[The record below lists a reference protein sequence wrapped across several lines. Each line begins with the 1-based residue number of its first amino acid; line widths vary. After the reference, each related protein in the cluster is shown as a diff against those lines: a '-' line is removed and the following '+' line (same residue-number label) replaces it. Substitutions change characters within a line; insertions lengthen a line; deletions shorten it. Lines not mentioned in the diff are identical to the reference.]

1 MHRIGFNRWKRL
13 PTQELLTSLLSKTS
27 YGSYGAPMAM
37 ITGGQAVAETLAS
50 LGVTRVFGIVSVH
63 NLPIYDALSLHPDIE
78 VTNVR
83 HEQAAAHAADAY
95 SRVTGGLGVI
105 LTSTGPGAVN
115 AIAGIYEAAF
125 VSSQLLM
132 ITGQIESRFRGKAKG
147 FLHEYEKQP
156 DMLGSVCRAV
166 ASVRYTEDISTD
178 IAGVVDDIRRGRPQP
193 GAVEIP
199 IDLQYRTAEV
209 QIVGSPD
216 VERLSPDENL
226 LDQAAELLQQ
236 AERPIIWAG
245 GGVNISG
252 AANELTAL
260 AERLGAPVVTTI
272 EGRGSISEAHELSLG
287 FRTDRMLGM
296 EIFEEADV
304 VFAVG
309 TRFQNYATR
318 VWTLPMPEN
327 LIHVDVDPGVI
338 GRNYSASVAV
348 VGDAKLALQGM
359 LDRIDDGNVDEQFVD
374 RCRKI
379 RTADEQAVQEE
390 IGADHSQIVSIIRR
404 LLPDACPVV
413 RDSTVPGYTWGNRL
427 LQIVRSRTS
436 IRPAA
441 VAIGPGLPLAMGAA
455 IGSETHA
462 LLVQGDGGLQL
473 SIGELSA
480 CAEHQIPVIVL
491 VFNDSGYNI
500 LRIIQDNVLGRKH
513 GTELPTVDFVA
524 VAEGMGVDAE
534 RVEGVDQF
542 EPALQRALDRP
553 GPTLLDIDMEFLAPI
568 QLPLPA
574 HQRAR
579 DDD

>member
-1 MHRIGFNRWKRL
+1 
-13 PTQELLTSLLSKTS
+13 
-27 YGSYGAPMAM
+27 MAM

-166 ASVRYTEDISTD
+166 ASVRYTEDISKD

-252 AANELTAL
+252 AAHELTAL

-287 FRTDRMLGM
+287 LRTDRVLGM
-296 EIFEEADV
+296 EIFEDADL

-359 LDRIDDGNVDEQFVD
+359 LDRIDSGNVDEQFVD

-379 RTADEQAVQEE
+379 RSADEQAVQEE

-404 LLPDACPVV
+404 LLPDECPVV

-436 IRPAA
+436 LRPAA

-500 LRIIQDNVLGRKH
+500 LRIIQDNVLGHKH

-534 RVEGVDQF
+534 RVEGVEQF
-542 EPALQRALDRP
+542 EPALQRALDRS

>member
-1 MHRIGFNRWKRL
+1 
-13 PTQELLTSLLSKTS
+13 
-27 YGSYGAPMAM
+27 MAM

-252 AANELTAL
+252 AAHELTAL

-287 FRTDRMLGM
+287 FRTDRVLGM

-359 LDRIDDGNVDEQFVD
+359 LDRIDSGNVDEQFVD

-379 RTADEQAVQEE
+379 RSADEQAVQEE

-500 LRIIQDNVLGRKH
+500 LRIIQDNVLGHKH
-513 GTELPTVDFVA
+513 GTELLTVDFVA

-534 RVEGVDQF
+534 RVEGVEQF
-542 EPALQRALDRP
+542 EPALQRALDRS
-553 GPTLLDIDMEFLAPI
+553 GPTLLDIDMELLAPI

>member
-1 MHRIGFNRWKRL
+1 
-13 PTQELLTSLLSKTS
+13 
-27 YGSYGAPMAM
+27 MAM

-166 ASVRYTEDISTD
+166 ASVRYTEDISKD

-252 AANELTAL
+252 AAHELTAL

-272 EGRGSISEAHELSLG
+272 EGRGSISEAHEFSLG
-287 FRTDRMLGM
+287 FRTDRVLGM
-296 EIFEEADV
+296 EIFEDADL

-359 LDRIDDGNVDEQFVD
+359 LDRIDNGNVDEQFVD

-379 RTADEQAVQEE
+379 RTADEQAIQEE

-404 LLPDACPVV
+404 LLPDECPVV

-436 IRPAA
+436 LRPAA

-500 LRIIQDNVLGRKH
+500 LRIIQDNVLGHKH

-534 RVEGVDQF
+534 RVEGVEQF
-542 EPALQRALDRP
+542 EPALQRALDRS

>member
-1 MHRIGFNRWKRL
+1 
-13 PTQELLTSLLSKTS
+13 
-27 YGSYGAPMAM
+27 MAM

-132 ITGQIESRFRGKAKG
+132 ITGQIESRFLGKAKG

-166 ASVRYTEDISTD
+166 ASVRYTEDISKD

-252 AANELTAL
+252 AAHELTAL

-272 EGRGSISEAHELSLG
+272 EGRGSISEAHEFSLG
-287 FRTDRMLGM
+287 FRTDRVLGM
-296 EIFEEADV
+296 EIFEDADL

-327 LIHVDVDPGVI
+327 LVHVDVDPGVI

-359 LDRIDDGNVDEQFVD
+359 LDRIDSGNVDEQFVD

-404 LLPDACPVV
+404 LLPDECPVV

-436 IRPAA
+436 LRPAA

-500 LRIIQDNVLGRKH
+500 LRIIQDNVLGHKH

-534 RVEGVDQF
+534 RVEGVEQF
-542 EPALQRALDRP
+542 EPALQRALDRS

>member
-1 MHRIGFNRWKRL
+1 
-13 PTQELLTSLLSKTS
+13 
-27 YGSYGAPMAM
+27 MAM

-166 ASVRYTEDISTD
+166 ASVRYTEDISKD

-252 AANELTAL
+252 AAHELTAL

-272 EGRGSISEAHELSLG
+272 EGRGSISEAHEFSLG
-287 FRTDRMLGM
+287 FRTDRVLGM
-296 EIFEEADV
+296 EIFEDADL

-327 LIHVDVDPGVI
+327 LIHVDVDPEVI

-359 LDRIDDGNVDEQFVD
+359 LDRIDNGNVDEQFVD

-379 RTADEQAVQEE
+379 RTADEQAIQEE

-404 LLPDACPVV
+404 LLPDECPVV

-436 IRPAA
+436 LRPAA

-500 LRIIQDNVLGRKH
+500 LRIIQDNVLGHKH

-534 RVEGVDQF
+534 RVEGVEQF
-542 EPALQRALDRP
+542 EPALQRALDRS

>member
-1 MHRIGFNRWKRL
+1 
-13 PTQELLTSLLSKTS
+13 
-27 YGSYGAPMAM
+27 MAM

-252 AANELTAL
+252 AAHELTAL

-272 EGRGSISEAHELSLG
+272 EGRGSISEAHEFSLG
-287 FRTDRMLGM
+287 FRTDRVLGM
-296 EIFEEADV
+296 EIFEDADL

-359 LDRIDDGNVDEQFVD
+359 LDRIDNGNVDEQFVD

-379 RTADEQAVQEE
+379 RTADEQAIQEE

-404 LLPDACPVV
+404 LLPDECPVV

-436 IRPAA
+436 LRPAA

-500 LRIIQDNVLGRKH
+500 LRIIQDNVLGHKH

-534 RVEGVDQF
+534 RVEGVEQF
-542 EPALQRALDRP
+542 EPALQRALDRS

>member
-1 MHRIGFNRWKRL
+1 
-13 PTQELLTSLLSKTS
+13 
-27 YGSYGAPMAM
+27 MAM

-252 AANELTAL
+252 AAHELTAL

-287 FRTDRMLGM
+287 FRTDRVLGM

-327 LIHVDVDPGVI
+327 LVHVDVDPGVI

-359 LDRIDDGNVDEQFVD
+359 LDRIDSGNVDEQFVD

-379 RTADEQAVQEE
+379 RSADEQAVQEE

-500 LRIIQDNVLGRKH
+500 LRIIQDNVLGHKH

-534 RVEGVDQF
+534 RVEGVEQF
-542 EPALQRALDRP
+542 EPALQRALDRS
-553 GPTLLDIDMEFLAPI
+553 GPTLLDIDMELLAPI

>member
-1 MHRIGFNRWKRL
+1 
-13 PTQELLTSLLSKTS
+13 
-27 YGSYGAPMAM
+27 MAL

-50 LGVTRVFGIVSVH
+50 IGVTRVFGIVSVH
-63 NLPIYDALSLHPDIE
+63 NLPIYDALSLHPNIE

-95 SRVTGGLGVI
+95 SRVTGSLGVI

-115 AIAGIYEAAF
+115 ALPGIYEAAF

-132 ITGQIESRFRGKAKG
+132 ITGQIETRFRGKAKG
-147 FLHEYEKQP
+147 FLHEFEKQP
-156 DMLGSVCRAV
+156 DMLRSVCRAV
-166 ASVRYTEDISTD
+166 ASVQYTEDISKD

-209 QIVGSPD
+209 RIVGSP
-216 VERLSPDENL
+216 ETQRLTPDDSL
-226 LDQAAELLQQ
+226 LDQAAELLQRS
-236 AERPIIWAG
+236 ERPVIWAG

-252 AANELTAL
+252 AATELTAL
-260 AERLGAPVVTTI
+260 AERIGAPVTTTI
-272 EGRGSISEAHELSLG
+272 EGRGSIPEDHELSLG
-287 FRTDRMLGM
+287 FRTDRVVGM
-296 EIFEEADV
+296 EIFEEADA

-318 VWTLPMPEN
+318 VWSLPMPEN
-327 LIHVDVDPGVI
+327 LIHDDVDPGVI
-338 GRNYSASVAV
+338 WRNYPAAVAI

-359 LDRIDDGNVDEQFVD
+359 LDRIEGGNIDEQFVD

-379 RTADEQAVQEE
+379 KAADEQAVNEE
-390 IGADHSQIVSIIRR
+390 IGPDHSQIVSTIRR
-404 LLPDACPVV
+404 LLPDECPVV
-413 RDSTVPGYTWGNRL
+413 RDSTVPNYTWGNRL

-455 IGSETHA
+455 IGSGVHA

-480 CAEHQIPVIVL
+480 CAEHQIPVVVL

-500 LRIIQDNVLGRKH
+500 LRIIQDNVLGHKH
-513 GTELPTVDFVA
+513 GTELPRVDFFA
-524 VAEGMGVDAE
+524 VAQGKGVDGV
-534 RVEGVDQF
+534 RVPGVDQF
-542 EPALQRALDRP
+542 EPALERAVGGC
-553 GPTLLDIDMEFLAPI
+553 GP
-568 QLPLPA
+568 
-574 HQRAR
+574 
-579 DDD
+579 

>member
-1 MHRIGFNRWKRL
+1 
-13 PTQELLTSLLSKTS
+13 
-27 YGSYGAPMAM
+27 MAM

-216 VERLSPDENL
+216 AERLSPDENL

-252 AANELTAL
+252 AAHELTAL

-287 FRTDRMLGM
+287 FRTDRVLGM

-309 TRFQNYATR
+309 TLFQNYATR

-359 LDRIDDGNVDEQFVD
+359 LDRIDSGNVDEQFVD

-500 LRIIQDNVLGRKH
+500 LRIIQDNVLGHKH

-534 RVEGVDQF
+534 RVEGVEQF
-542 EPALQRALDRP
+542 EPALQRALDRS
-553 GPTLLDIDMEFLAPI
+553 GPTLLDIDMELLAPI

>member
-1 MHRIGFNRWKRL
+1 
-13 PTQELLTSLLSKTS
+13 
-27 YGSYGAPMAM
+27 M
-37 ITGGQAVAETLAS
+37 ITGGQAVAETLSS

-166 ASVRYTEDISTD
+166 ASVRYTEDISKD

-287 FRTDRMLGM
+287 FRTDRVLGM
-296 EIFEEADV
+296 EIFEDADL

-359 LDRIDDGNVDEQFVD
+359 LDRIDHGNVDEQFVD

-379 RTADEQAVQEE
+379 RTADEQAIQEE

-404 LLPDACPVV
+404 LLPDECPVV

-436 IRPAA
+436 LRPAA

-500 LRIIQDNVLGRKH
+500 LRIIQDNVLGRKN
-513 GTELPTVDFVA
+513 GTELPRVDFVA

-534 RVEGVDQF
+534 RVEGVEQF
-542 EPALQRALDRP
+542 EPALQRALDRS

>member
-1 MHRIGFNRWKRL
+1 
-13 PTQELLTSLLSKTS
+13 
-27 YGSYGAPMAM
+27 MAM

-252 AANELTAL
+252 AAHELTAL

-287 FRTDRMLGM
+287 FRTDRVLGM

-359 LDRIDDGNVDEQFVD
+359 LDRIDSGNVDEQFVD

-379 RTADEQAVQEE
+379 RSADEQAVQEE

-404 LLPDACPVV
+404 LLPDECPVV

-500 LRIIQDNVLGRKH
+500 LRIIQDNVLGHKH

-534 RVEGVDQF
+534 RVEGVEQF
-542 EPALQRALDRP
+542 EPALQRALDRS

>member
-1 MHRIGFNRWKRL
+1 
-13 PTQELLTSLLSKTS
+13 
-27 YGSYGAPMAM
+27 MAM

-166 ASVRYTEDISTD
+166 ASVRYTEDISKD

-252 AANELTAL
+252 AAHELTAL

-272 EGRGSISEAHELSLG
+272 EGRGSISEAHEFSLG
-287 FRTDRMLGM
+287 FRTDRVLGM
-296 EIFEEADV
+296 EIFEDADL

-359 LDRIDDGNVDEQFVD
+359 LDRIDSGNVDEQFVD

-500 LRIIQDNVLGRKH
+500 LRIIQDNVLGHKH

-534 RVEGVDQF
+534 RVEGVEQF
-542 EPALQRALDRP
+542 EPALQRALDRS
-553 GPTLLDIDMEFLAPI
+553 GPTLLDIDMELLAPI

>member
-1 MHRIGFNRWKRL
+1 M
-13 PTQELLTSLLSKTS
+13 S
-27 YGSYGAPMAM
+27 M
-37 ITGGQAVAETLAS
+37 ITGGQAVAETLVS

-95 SRVTGGLGVI
+95 SRVTGHLGVI

-132 ITGQIESRFRGKAKG
+132 ITGQIESRFRGKGKG

-156 DMLGSVCRAV
+156 DMLRSVCRAV
-166 ASVRYTEDISTD
+166 ASVRYTEDISKD
-178 IAGVVDDIRRGRPQP
+178 LVGVVDDIRRGRPQP
-193 GAVEIP
+193 GAIEIP

-209 QIVGSPD
+209 EIYGSPETD
-216 VERLSPDENL
+216 RVPPDATL
-226 LDQAAELLQQ
+226 LDQAAELLQK

-252 AANELTAL
+252 ASEQLTML

-272 EGRGSISEAHELSLG
+272 EGRGSISEMHELSLG
-287 FRTDRMLGM
+287 FRTDRVLGM
-296 EIFEEADV
+296 EIFEEADL

-318 VWTLPMPEN
+318 VWTLPMPKN
-327 LIHVDVDPGVI
+327 LIHIDIDPGVI
-338 GRNYSASVAV
+338 GRNYPAAVAV
-348 VGDAKLALQGM
+348 VGDAKLALEGT
-359 LDRIDDGNVDEQFVD
+359 LDRIERGNVDAQFVD

-379 RTADEQAVQEE
+379 RAADEQAVNEE

-404 LLPDACPVV
+404 LLPDECPIV
-413 RDSTVPGYTWGNRL
+413 RDSTVPNYTWGNRL
-427 LQIVRSRTS
+427 LQIVRTRTS
-436 IRPAA
+436 VRPAA

-455 IGSETHA
+455 LGSGCHA
-462 LLVQGDGGLQL
+462 LVVQGDGGLQL

-491 VFNDSGYNI
+491 VFNDSGYNV
-500 LRIIQDNVLGRKH
+500 LRIIQDNVLGHKH
-513 GTELPTVDFVA
+513 GTELPKVDFVA
-524 VAEGMGVDAE
+524 VAKGMGVEAE

-542 EPALQRALDRP
+542 EPALARALDRQ
-553 GPTLLDIDMEFLAPI
+553 GPTVLDIDMEFLAPI

-574 HQRAR
+574 HQRGK
-579 DDD
+579 DD

>member
-1 MHRIGFNRWKRL
+1 
-13 PTQELLTSLLSKTS
+13 
-27 YGSYGAPMAM
+27 MAM

-252 AANELTAL
+252 AAHELTAL

-287 FRTDRMLGM
+287 FRTDRVLGM

-359 LDRIDDGNVDEQFVD
+359 LDRIDSGNVDEQFVD

-404 LLPDACPVV
+404 LLPDECPVV

-500 LRIIQDNVLGRKH
+500 LRIIQDNVLGHKH
-513 GTELPTVDFVA
+513 GTELLTVDFVA

-534 RVEGVDQF
+534 RVEGVEQF
-542 EPALQRALDRP
+542 EPALQRALDRS
-553 GPTLLDIDMEFLAPI
+553 GPTLLDIDMELLAPI

>member
-1 MHRIGFNRWKRL
+1 
-13 PTQELLTSLLSKTS
+13 
-27 YGSYGAPMAM
+27 M
-37 ITGGQAVAETLAS
+37 ITGGQAVAETLVS

-95 SRVTGGLGVI
+95 SRVTGHLGVI

-132 ITGQIESRFRGKAKG
+132 ITGQIESRFRGKGKG

-156 DMLGSVCRAV
+156 DMLRSVCRAV
-166 ASVRYTEDISTD
+166 ASVRYTEDISKD
-178 IAGVVDDIRRGRPQP
+178 LVGVVDDIRRGRPQP
-193 GAVEIP
+193 GAIEIP

-209 QIVGSPD
+209 EIYGSPETD
-216 VERLSPDENL
+216 RLPPDATL
-226 LDQAAELLQQ
+226 LDQAAELLQK

-252 AANELTAL
+252 ASEQLTML

-272 EGRGSISEAHELSLG
+272 EGRGSISEMHELSLG
-287 FRTDRMLGM
+287 FRTDRVLGM
-296 EIFEEADV
+296 EIFEEADL

-318 VWTLPMPEN
+318 VWTLPIPKN
-327 LIHVDVDPGVI
+327 LIHIDIDPGVI
-338 GRNYSASVAV
+338 GRNYPAAVAV
-348 VGDAKLALQGM
+348 VGDAKLALEGT
-359 LDRIDDGNVDEQFVD
+359 LDRIERGNVDAQFVD

-379 RTADEQAVQEE
+379 RAADEQAVNEE

-404 LLPDACPVV
+404 LLPDGCPIV
-413 RDSTVPGYTWGNRL
+413 RDSTVPNYTWGNRL
-427 LQIVRSRTS
+427 LPIVRTRTS
-436 IRPAA
+436 VRPAA

-455 IGSETHA
+455 LGSGCHA
-462 LLVQGDGGLQL
+462 LVVQCDGGLQL

-491 VFNDSGYNI
+491 VFNDSGYNV
-500 LRIIQDNVLGRKH
+500 LRIIQDNVLGHKH
-513 GTELPTVDFVA
+513 GTELPKVDFVA
-524 VAEGMGVDAE
+524 VAKGMGVEAE

-542 EPALQRALDRP
+542 EPALARALDRQ
-553 GPTLLDIDMEFLAPI
+553 GPTVLDIDMEFLAPI

-574 HQRAR
+574 HQRGK
-579 DDD
+579 DD

>member
-1 MHRIGFNRWKRL
+1 
-13 PTQELLTSLLSKTS
+13 
-27 YGSYGAPMAM
+27 MAM

-166 ASVRYTEDISTD
+166 ASVRYTEDISKD

-252 AANELTAL
+252 AAHELTAL

-287 FRTDRMLGM
+287 FRTDRVLGM
-296 EIFEEADV
+296 EIFEDADL

-327 LIHVDVDPGVI
+327 LIHVDVDAGVI

-359 LDRIDDGNVDEQFVD
+359 LDRIDSGNVDEQFVD

-379 RTADEQAVQEE
+379 RSADEQAVQEE

-500 LRIIQDNVLGRKH
+500 LRIIQDNVLGHKH

-534 RVEGVDQF
+534 RVEGVEQF
-542 EPALQRALDRP
+542 EPALQRALDRS
-553 GPTLLDIDMEFLAPI
+553 GPTLLDIDMELLAPI

>member
-1 MHRIGFNRWKRL
+1 
-13 PTQELLTSLLSKTS
+13 
-27 YGSYGAPMAM
+27 MAM

-216 VERLSPDENL
+216 AERLSPDEHL

-252 AANELTAL
+252 AAHELTAL

-287 FRTDRMLGM
+287 FRTDRVLGM

-359 LDRIDDGNVDEQFVD
+359 LDRIDSGNVDEQFVD

-500 LRIIQDNVLGRKH
+500 LRIIQDNVLGHKH

-534 RVEGVDQF
+534 RVEGVEQF
-542 EPALQRALDRP
+542 EPALQRALDRS
-553 GPTLLDIDMEFLAPI
+553 GPTLLDIDMELLAPI

>member
-1 MHRIGFNRWKRL
+1 
-13 PTQELLTSLLSKTS
+13 
-27 YGSYGAPMAM
+27 MAM

-166 ASVRYTEDISTD
+166 ASVRYTEDISKD

-252 AANELTAL
+252 AAHELTAL

-272 EGRGSISEAHELSLG
+272 EGRGSISEAHEFSLG
-287 FRTDRMLGM
+287 FRTDRVLGM
-296 EIFEEADV
+296 EIFEDADL

-327 LIHVDVDPGVI
+327 LIHVDVDPEVI

-359 LDRIDDGNVDEQFVD
+359 LDRIDNGNVDEQFVD

-379 RTADEQAVQEE
+379 RTADEQAIQEE

-404 LLPDACPVV
+404 LLPDECPVV

-436 IRPAA
+436 LRPAA

-500 LRIIQDNVLGRKH
+500 LRIIQDNVLGHKH

-534 RVEGVDQF
+534 RVEGVEQF
-542 EPALQRALDRP
+542 EPALQRALDRS

-579 DDD
+579 NDD

>member
-1 MHRIGFNRWKRL
+1 
-13 PTQELLTSLLSKTS
+13 
-27 YGSYGAPMAM
+27 M

-252 AANELTAL
+252 AAHELTAL

-287 FRTDRMLGM
+287 FRTDRVLGM

-359 LDRIDDGNVDEQFVD
+359 LDRIDSGNVDEQFVD

-379 RTADEQAVQEE
+379 RSADEQAVQEE

-404 LLPDACPVV
+404 LLPDECPVV

-436 IRPAA
+436 LRPAA

-500 LRIIQDNVLGRKH
+500 LRIIQDNVLGHKH

-534 RVEGVDQF
+534 RVEGVEQF
-542 EPALQRALDRP
+542 EPALQRALDRS